1 MATVQVRVRAADGRE
16 SLLPVVVPVLDEVLA
31 FAARL
36 HDAGEAWQ
44 GEAFGW
50 QGEYVPESRTRP
62 LGSRLD
68 FTPAEF
74 CLGESGVWF
83 YSLMWEHGAA
93 APPVEFLDESGIV
106 HP

>member
-1 MATVQVRVRAADGRE
+1 MATVQARIRGADGHE
-16 SLLPVVVPVLDEVLA
+16 SLLPVVVPDPEAVRA
-31 FAARL
+31 FAAGL
-36 HDAGEAWQ
+36 HAAGTPWE

-50 QGEYVPESRTRP
+50 QGEYVPESRERP
-62 LGSRLD
+62 LGSRLA

-83 YSLMWEHGAA
+83 FSLMWEHGVSAA
-93 APPVEFLDESGIV
+93 PVEFIDESGII

>member
-1 MATVQVRVRAADGRE
+1 MQARIRAADGRE
-16 SLLPVVVPVLDEVLA
+16 SLLPVVVPDLDAVRA
-31 FAARL
+31 FAAGR
-36 HDAGEAWQ
+36 HAAGEPWQ

-50 QGEYVPESRTRP
+50 QGEYVPELRERP

-83 YSLMWEHGAA
+83 VSLMWEHGAA
-93 APPVEFLDESGIV
+93 ASPVEFIDESGLV